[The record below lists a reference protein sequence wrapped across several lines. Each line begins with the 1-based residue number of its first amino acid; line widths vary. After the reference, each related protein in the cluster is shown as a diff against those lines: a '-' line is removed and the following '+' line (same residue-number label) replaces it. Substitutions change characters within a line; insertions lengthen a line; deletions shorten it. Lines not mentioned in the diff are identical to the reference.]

1 MRQVLLIEWIHAREA
16 ERCADAVDSKP
27 RMIFFLIN
35 SVPLVHQQADV
46 LARK

>member
-1 MRQVLLIEWIHAREA
+1 LIEWIHAREA
-16 ERCADAVDSKP
+16 ERRAGTLDSPP
-27 RMIFFLIN
+27 RMIFFLTN